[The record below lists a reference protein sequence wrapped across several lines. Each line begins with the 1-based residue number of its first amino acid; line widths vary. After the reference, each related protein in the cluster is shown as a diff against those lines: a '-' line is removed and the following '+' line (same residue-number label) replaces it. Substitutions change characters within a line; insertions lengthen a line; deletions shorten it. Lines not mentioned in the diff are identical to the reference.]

1 VTLDA
6 RLRVPSELEGRLSY
20 GDIDAIAIDDEPAI
34 RTVDEIFDSAIRTRA
49 SDVHI
54 EPLNDGGRVRERID
68 GILRESRRLS
78 AKLLPRVLSRIKL
91 LAGMDIADRRLP
103 QDGRY
108 AVVRPA
114 GSIDARVS
122 SMPTIDGEKLAV
134 RLLDVR
140 AQIPRLETLGMP
152 PGMASRYRRL
162 IHAPAGFVVVCGPT
176 GSGKTTTLYASIAE
190 RNEPGQ
196 HVCSIE
202 DPVEIRLAGAAQ
214 VQVNVRAGLTFAAG
228 LRSFLRQDPNVIAIG
243 EMRDSETAGVAT
255 SAALCGQLVLTTL
268 HSHDALGAV
277 GRLTALGVSA
287 RSVAAAVSA
296 IVSQRLVRR
305 LCSSCRR
312 VARAGIAGRQFGVAA
327 EAAVAEAGGCDRC
340 HGTGYFGRR
349 AVFEMTA
356 MSAELRHAIQV
367 EASPAVVRDAAV
379 VSGYEPMAAAVAR
392 LVLDGECDLREAIR
406 IFGGEAE

>member
-1 VTLDA
+1 MTLDA
-6 RLRVPSELEGRLSY
+6 RPRVPSELEDRLSY

-108 AVVRPA
+108 AVIRPA

-122 SMPTIDGEKLAV
+122 SMPTIGGEKLAV

-152 PGMASRYRRL
+152 PGLASRYRRL

-202 DPVEIRLAGAAQ
+202 DPVEIRLAGAQ
-214 VQVNVRAGLTFAAG
+214 DNETIVLGGL
-228 LRSFLRQDPNVIAIG
+228 
-243 EMRDSETAGVAT
+243 MRDTKNETISKIPG
-255 SAALCGQLVLTTL
+255 L
-268 HSHDALGAV
+268 
-277 GRLTALGVSA
+277 
-287 RSVAAAVSA
+287 SA
-296 IVSQRLVRR
+296 IPIVGKIFQNKATAHERDE
-305 LCSSCRR
+305 
-312 VARAGIAGRQFGVAA
+312 I
-327 EAAVAEAGGCDRC
+327 
-340 HGTGYFGRR
+340 
-349 AVFEMTA
+349 VFLITPHVIYPG
-356 MSAELRHAIQV
+356 SV
-367 EASPAVVRDAAV
+367 PPAK
-379 VSGYEPMAAAVAR
+379 
-392 LVLDGECDLREAIR
+392 
-406 IFGGEAE
+406 